1 MVSDQYHIPVMLQ
14 QCMDGLNIKPNG
26 TYVDVTFGGGGHSK
40 AILNCLNKDGCLF
53 SFDQDEDA
61 KANLFEDDR
70 FTFLPYNFKYL
81 KKMLRL
87 HQVTKVDGV
96 LADLG
101 VSSYQIN
108 NKERGFAT
116 RFDAG
121 LDMRMDKNVAL
132 SAFEVVN
139 NYSEVQL
146 AEIFYYY
153 GELNNS
159 RKLASILC
167 EKRKLNTI
175 ATTEQLIQAIEPWIK
190 GNRNRY
196 LAQLFQSIRI
206 EVNQELEVLKDM
218 LAQSIELLANK
229 GRLVVLSYHSL
240 EDRIVKNFIKAGNA
254 KGEPV
259 KDFYGNITK
268 PIKAINKKIIVAEA
282 NEVKQNSRARSAK
295 LRIAEKIEI

>member
-1 MVSDQYHIPVMLQ
+1 MVADQYHIPVMLQ
-14 QCMDGLNIKPNG
+14 QCMEGLNIKSNG

-40 AILNCLNKDGCLF
+40 AILNCLNKDGRLF

-70 FTFLPYNFKYL
+70 LTFLPYNFKYL

-121 LDMRMDKNVAL
+121 LDMRMDKSVAL

-139 NYSEVQL
+139 NYSEAQL

-268 PIKAINKKIIVAEA
+268 PIKAINKKIIVPDA

-295 LRIAEKIEI
+295 LRIAEKNEI

>member
-1 MVSDQYHIPVMLQ
+1 VADQYHIPVMLQ
-14 QCMDGLNIKPNG
+14 QCMEGLNIKSNG

-40 AILNCLNKDGCLF
+40 AILNCLDKDGRLF

-70 FTFLPYNFKYL
+70 LTFLPYNFKYL

-121 LDMRMDKNVAL
+121 LDMRMDKSVAL

-139 NYSEVQL
+139 NYSEAQL

-268 PIKAINKKIIVAEA
+268 PIKAINKKIIVADA

>member
-1 MVSDQYHIPVMLQ
+1 MADQYHIPVMLQ
-14 QCMDGLNIKPNG
+14 QCMEGLNIKSNG

-40 AILNCLNKDGCLF
+40 AILNCLDKDGRLF

-70 FTFLPYNFKYL
+70 LTFLPYNFKYL

-121 LDMRMDKNVAL
+121 LDMRMDKSVAL

-139 NYSEVQL
+139 NYSEAQL

-268 PIKAINKKIIVAEA
+268 PIKAINKKIIVADA

>member
-1 MVSDQYHIPVMLQ
+1 MVAEQYHIPVMLQ
-14 QCMDGLNIKPNG
+14 QCIEGLNIKPNG

-40 AILNCLNKDGCLF
+40 AILNCLNKEGRLF
-53 SFDQDEDA
+53 SFDQDEAA
-61 KANLFEDDR
+61 KSNLFEDER
-70 FTFLPYNFKYL
+70 FTFIPYNFKYL

-87 HQVTKVDGV
+87 NQVTQIDGL

-121 LDMRMDKNVAL
+121 LDMRMNKKDTL
-132 SAFEVVN
+132 TAFEVVN
-139 NYSEVQL
+139 NYSEAQL
-146 AEIFYYY
+146 ADIFYYY

-159 RKLASILC
+159 RKLAAILC
-167 EKRKLNTI
+167 EKRKQTKI
-175 ATTEQLIQAIEPWIK
+175 DTTEQLIAAIEPWIK

-196 LAQLFQSIRI
+196 LAQLFQAIRI

-218 LAQSIELLANK
+218 LGQSIDLLVSG
-229 GRLVVLSYHSL
+229 GRLAVLSYHSL
-240 EDRIVKNFIKAGNA
+240 EDRIVKNFIRAGNA

-259 KDFYGNITK
+259 KDFFGNITK
-268 PIKAINKKIIVAEA
+268 PLKAINKKIIVPNE
-282 NEVKQNSRARSAK
+282 NEVKENKRARSAK
-295 LRIAEKIEI
+295 LRIAEKI

>member
-1 MVSDQYHIPVMLQ
+1 VADQYHIPVMLQ
-14 QCMDGLNIKPNG
+14 QCMEGLNIKSNG

-40 AILNCLNKDGCLF
+40 AILNCLNKDGRLF

-70 FTFLPYNFKYL
+70 LTFLPYNFKYL

-121 LDMRMDKNVAL
+121 LDMRMDKSVAL

-139 NYSEVQL
+139 NYSEAQL

-268 PIKAINKKIIVAEA
+268 PIKAINKKIIVPDA

-295 LRIAEKIEI
+295 LRIAEKNEI

>member
-1 MVSDQYHIPVMLQ
+1 MVADQYHIPVMLQ
-14 QCMDGLNIKPNG
+14 QCMEGLNIKSNG

-40 AILNCLNKDGCLF
+40 AILNCLDKDGRLF

-70 FTFLPYNFKYL
+70 LTFLPYNFKYL

-121 LDMRMDKNVAL
+121 LDMRMDKSVAL

-139 NYSEVQL
+139 NYSEAQL

-268 PIKAINKKIIVAEA
+268 PIKAINKKIIVADA

>member
-1 MVSDQYHIPVMLQ
+1 MADQYHIPVMLQ
-14 QCMDGLNIKPNG
+14 QCMEGLNIKSNG

-40 AILNCLNKDGCLF
+40 AILNCLNKDGRLF

-70 FTFLPYNFKYL
+70 LTFLPYNFKYL

-121 LDMRMDKNVAL
+121 LDMRMDKSVAL

-139 NYSEVQL
+139 NYSEAQL

-268 PIKAINKKIIVAEA
+268 PIKAINKKIIVPDA

-295 LRIAEKIEI
+295 LRIAEKNEI